1 MITSA
6 IADKDIVFS
15 TNNNGTADT
24 EVMRIVGAN
33 ASLQMNTDKKI
44 AFRDENTYVHS
55 GATNELDMLAGQS
68 IDLRAAEINL
78 KASTDTNTVVQVTG
92 KIKADGSFILYDGAV
107 DELKIYQG
115 QPAGSQDDDYII
127 KNVKSDQDLVFE
139 ANKGGSSVEV
149 MRVQGSTAALIMQ
162 DTNMV
167 MLGNQ
172 NNYIHNTGTKLNIVS
187 TRTGGGGTV
196 KLGKIDQA
204 DPLAST
210 DKVEVE
216 ADEFNAVSYTH
227 LTLPTSDLV

>member
-107 DELKIYQG
+107 DEFKIYQG
-115 QPAGSQDDDYII
+115 QAASSQDDDYII
-127 KNVKSDQDLVFE
+127 KLS
-139 ANKGGSSVEV
+139 
-149 MRVQGSTAALIMQ
+149 LIH
-162 DTNMV
+162 
-167 MLGNQ
+167 
-172 NNYIHNTGTKLNIVS
+172 I
-187 TRTGGGGTV
+187 
-196 KLGKIDQA
+196 
-204 DPLAST
+204 
-210 DKVEVE
+210 
-216 ADEFNAVSYTH
+216 
-227 LTLPTSDLV
+227 

>member
-1 MITSA
+1 MKHSTADTPVEVKVEGNINPSTLTIGANNNEFTITENPSEVDEILITSA

-92 KIKADGSFILYDGAV
+92 KIKADGSFILYD
-107 DELKIYQG
+107 L
-115 QPAGSQDDDYII
+115 S
-127 KNVKSDQDLVFE
+127 
-139 ANKGGSSVEV
+139 
-149 MRVQGSTAALIMQ
+149 LIH
-162 DTNMV
+162 
-167 MLGNQ
+167 
-172 NNYIHNTGTKLNIVS
+172 I
-187 TRTGGGGTV
+187 
-196 KLGKIDQA
+196 
-204 DPLAST
+204 
-210 DKVEVE
+210 
-216 ADEFNAVSYTH
+216 
-227 LTLPTSDLV
+227 